1 MTEPLIGRSGVHIW
15 PNGKP
20 PADVSAL
27 EVLERAK
34 DARRGDWMQTA
45 TGKQFWPLDPR
56 PEEVDILDIAAHL
69 SKICRYNGACDWH
82 YSVAQHSVYV
92 SHQVPP
98 EHALAGLLHDAAEAY
113 CCDIHRPLKVH
124 LCGYAEIEAGIWST
138 IAARFG
144 LAEELPA
151 SVHDAD
157 NAVLLAEKAQIMRPS
172 PASWN
177 VPGTAAPIRVSPWTT
192 DQAREAFL
200 SRFALLM
207 KPTRTPERSVMDWR
221 A

>member
-1 MTEPLIGRSGVHIW
+1 MTEAYDPVRASGAW
-15 PNGKP
+15 PYP
-20 PADVSAL
+20 
-27 EVLERAK
+27 
-34 DARRGDWMQTA
+34 RRGDWMQTA

-124 LCGYAEIEAGIWST
+124 LHGYAEIEAGIWSA

-144 LAEELPA
+144 LPEELPE
-151 SVHDAD
+151 SVKLAD
-157 NAVLLAEKAQIMRPS
+157 NAVLLAEKAQIMRPA

-177 VPGTAAPIRVSPWTT
+177 APGIAAPIRVSPWTT

-207 KPTRTPERSVMDWR
+207 KPTRTPERSAMDWR